1 MPQKPGLKRKL
12 LTPDAAAIRRPASP
26 AQPDAVG
33 SAHLT
38 GTPAQLVRE
47 NLSLPRTASGA
58 TGGGARSFTARRA
71 VG

>member
-12 LTPDAAAIRRPASP
+12 LTPDAAAIRRPAGP

-38 GTPAQLVRE
+38 GTPAQL
-47 NLSLPRTASGA
+47 TADLVA
-58 TGGGARSFTARRA
+58 L